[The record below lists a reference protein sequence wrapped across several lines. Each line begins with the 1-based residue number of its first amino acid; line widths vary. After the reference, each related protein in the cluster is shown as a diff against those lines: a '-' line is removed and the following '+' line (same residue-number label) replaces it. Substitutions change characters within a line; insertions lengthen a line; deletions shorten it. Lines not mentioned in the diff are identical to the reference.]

1 MNPYRALSFRFSGSE
16 GAILIM
22 PEGAVSEDLENLR
35 GFREYASANMK
46 MWYRYI
52 ISTRGRE
59 VKNGDVRLVIGCD
72 KATSWGIATLA
83 GMTQHSQLK
92 FKPLKT
98 QSSSSG
104 SCDYTWEYSGM
115 ADVRTGPVPEE
126 SDKLRREDPDDT
138 RDKYLNQCLF
148 LRTLNF
154 TLNDVDWQNLNH
166 EIGIGYDPNPST
178 EHGRGHPS
186 HIINEALLKMVR
198 RILI

>member
-72 KATSWGIATLA
+72 KATSWGMQEEWGNSESFT
-83 GMTQHSQLK
+83 
-92 FKPLKT
+92 
-98 QSSSSG
+98 SSLFY
-104 SCDYTWEYSGM
+104 CQE
-115 ADVRTGPVPEE
+115 VRSIVFSRFGVH
-126 SDKLRREDPDDT
+126 
-138 RDKYLNQCLF
+138 Y
-148 LRTLNF
+148 
-154 TLNDVDWQNLNH
+154 
-166 EIGIGYDPNPST
+166 
-178 EHGRGHPS
+178 
-186 HIINEALLKMVR
+186 A
-198 RILI
+198 